1 MAGSWVRKNAIKGEW
16 IKAPGYEFFDTLK
29 QQLGDLPVLAED
41 LGIITPEVEQLR
53 DHYNF
58 PGMKILQFA
67 FGGDANNVYL
77 PHHYIQNCLVYT
89 GTHDND
95 TAIGWWETAS
105 TAEKQHFAEYLGY
118 ASPDEITN
126 INWVLIRLALSSLA
140 SLAIIPSKI
149 FLI

>member
-1 MAGSWVRKNAIKGEW
+1 
-16 IKAPGYEFFDTLK
+16 
-29 QQLGDLPVLAED
+29 
-41 LGIITPEVEQLR
+41 
-53 DHYNF
+53 
-58 PGMKILQFA
+58 MKILQFA

-105 TAEKQHFAEYLGY
+105 TIEKQHFAEYLGY

-140 SLAIIPSKI
+140 SLAIIPLQDILNLGHDARMNDPSHNHGNWRWRYQSSELLTQELSDRLFK
-149 FLI
+149 LNQLYSR